1 VTATEEAPEA
11 LPAATED
18 RPPTRRRELFD
29 DIARFVRS
37 GPAPLLDPVAGMA
50 QRDALHIAVAIPHFS
65 IGSGGHN
72 SIFQICLGLEALGHT
87 VSIWVDD
94 PTDAMR
100 DLWPGTIRATIREHF
115 APLQAPVFKGFDDW
129 YGAEVAVATGW
140 QTVHSVMALK
150 ACRARAYLVH
160 DHEPE
165 FYATSAEARWAE
177 ETYRLGLFH
186 IAASPWLATLIEERY
201 GGRASTFQFGVDHDL
216 YRRLS
221 TVERRRDTVVFYG
234 RAVTPRRAVPLGLL
248 ALAELR
254 RRRPDVRIVIFG
266 GDPLQTTFA
275 YEHAG
280 VASQPRLA
288 ALYNEATVGLVLSMT
303 NYSLVPQE
311 MLACGLPCVDLAGF
325 SAETVFGKDGPVELA
340 AFDPDSLAD
349 AIEVLLDDE
358 PRWRMRSEAGIAFVA
373 PNTWSAAAR
382 QVEAG
387 LRQALALRE
396 EERSA
401 RPV

>member
-1 VTATEEAPEA
+1 
-11 LPAATED
+11 
-18 RPPTRRRELFD
+18 
-29 DIARFVRS
+29 
-37 GPAPLLDPVAGMA
+37 
-50 QRDALHIAVAIPHFS
+50 
-65 IGSGGHN
+65 
-72 SIFQICLGLEALGHT
+72 
-87 VSIWVDD
+87 
-94 PTDAMR
+94 
-100 DLWPGTIRATIREHF
+100 
-115 APLQAPVFKGFDDW
+115 
-129 YGAEVAVATGW
+129 
-140 QTVHSVMALK
+140 MALK

-234 RAVTPRRAVPLGLL
+234 RDVTPRRAVPLGLL